1 VALDVREQAM
11 TDHPRYEPVKGPPD
25 TAHRHYGGAG
35 LVDLVLRL
43 VDRWRGSAGAAAV
56 RAAPALDPSSGAIEV
71 HERPPRQGPVA
82 KRSAADELLQAH
94 ARLTGLFPDE
104 TFSRD
109 FLLTSARSRRLQ
121 AGILAAF
128 LAVVVG
134 LLSQTLLSTRGQL
147 HLTERSTT
155 AGQGRAR

>member
-1 VALDVREQAM
+1 M

-25 TAHRHYGGAG
+25 TAHRHYGGAR

-56 RAAPALDPSSGAIEV
+56 RAAPALDPASGRIEI
-71 HERPPRQGPVA
+71 HERPLRQGPVA
-82 KRSAADELLQAH
+82 ERSAADELRQAH

-109 FLLTSARSRRLQ
+109 FLLGSARTRRLQ
-121 AGILAAF
+121 AGLLAAF
-128 LAVVVG
+128 LAVGVV
-134 LLSQTLLSTRGQL
+134 LLVQTLVSTRGQP
-147 HLTERSTT
+147 HFAERPVTS
-155 AGQGRAR
+155 AQGRAP

>member
-1 VALDVREQAM
+1 M

-56 RAAPALDPSSGAIEV
+56 RAAPALNPSSGEIEI
-71 HERPPRQGPVA
+71 HERPPQQGPVA
-82 KRSAADELLQAH
+82 ERSAAAELLHAH

-104 TFSRD
+104 TFSRN
-109 FLLTSARSRRLQ
+109 FLLASGRTRRLQ
-121 AGILAAF
+121 AGLLAAF

-134 LLSQTLLSTRGQL
+134 LLVQTLASTRGQL
-147 HLTERSTT
+147 HVTERS
-155 AGQGRAR
+155 AASGPGSAP